1 MNRMEEFSWLSATC
15 KDTTLFAAYV
25 HIVLSRSLP
34 LCLEPSRSILAN
46 CQQIEWAVMLFQT
59 FF

>member
-15 KDTTLFAAYV
+15 KDPTLFAAHA

-34 LCLEPSRSILAN
+34 LCLEPSRSIMAN
-46 CQQIEWAVMLFQT
+46 CQQIERAVMLFQT
-59 FF
+59 VF